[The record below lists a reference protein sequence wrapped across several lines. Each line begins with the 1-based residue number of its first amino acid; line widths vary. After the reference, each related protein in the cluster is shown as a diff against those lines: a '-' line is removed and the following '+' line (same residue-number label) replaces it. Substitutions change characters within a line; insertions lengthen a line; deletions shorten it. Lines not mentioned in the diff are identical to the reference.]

1 MANPLVQRELITML
15 RQRRML
21 LLQCGIATA
30 FGLLVIL
37 RWPTEARMA
46 LSGTRSQ
53 EVFRL
58 FAYGLLSAL
67 LLMLPVFPAT
77 SIVRERNSGTLAL
90 LLNTPLGSRRI
101 FWGKLL
107 AVMGLAGLILCLS
120 LPSATACYALGGIS
134 LQGDLLAVYSL
145 LALTALQYSALGLL
159 VSTYATTTD
168 AAVRWTYGLVLLSS
182 VLSLGPYQFFQGTE
196 TILAEVGDWFRCASP
211 FAALMSLSGAGGI
224 GAVGLISTTDVAGRF
239 TVISLILTVA
249 YSLWTI
255 SRLNHTIFDQAR
267 DAGEI
272 SDDQDLGTRLL
283 RRVVFIVDPQRRS
296 RAIGPF
302 VNPVMVKEF
311 RCRRFG
317 RLHWLLR
324 LIAICAMLSLGLT
337 YATVTGTVD
346 WGVETIGGILVLM
359 QVALLVLITPSLAA
373 GLLSAERETG
383 GWPLLQMTP
392 LSVLRIVWGKLLSVI
407 LTLLL
412 VLCATLPGYVVMV
425 YIEPGLRLQVER
437 VVICLFATAGFAMLL
452 SAAVGSLFRRTASAT
467 AMAYAA
473 LLAVC
478 GAPLL
483 VWLGRD
489 APFGH
494 DTVERALLINPVA
507 AALSVIR
514 STGFRDYQLIPGNWW
529 FLGIGSVV
537 CLLVLIGQTRRIS
550 RPQ

>member
-1 MANPLVQRELITML
+1 MVNPLVQRELITAL
-15 RQRRML
+15 RQKRML
-21 LLQCGIATA
+21 LLQCGMAAA
-30 FGLLVIL
+30 FALLIIV
-37 RWPTEARMA
+37 RWPTDPRMA

-58 FAYGLLSAL
+58 FGYGLLAVL
-67 LLMLPVFPAT
+67 LLLLPVFPAT
-77 SIVRERNSGTLAL
+77 SVVRERNSGTLAL
-90 LLNTPLGSRRI
+90 LLNTPLGAWRI
-101 FWGKLL
+101 FGGKLL
-107 AVMGLAGLILCLS
+107 GVLGLAGLMLVLS
-120 LPSATACYALGGIS
+120 LPAASACYALGGIS
-134 LQGDLLAVYSL
+134 RGDVLSVYLL
-145 LALTALQYSALGLL
+145 LALVEVQLAALGLL

-168 AAVRWTYGLVLLSS
+168 AAVRWTYGLVLVSS
-182 VLSLGPYQFFQGTE
+182 VLSLGPHQFLQGTE
-196 TILAEVGDWFRCASP
+196 SSLADLADWMRCASP
-211 FAALMSLSGAGGI
+211 FASLMSLTGSGDV
-224 GAVGLISTTDVAGRF
+224 GAVGLVSAANVPGRF
-239 TVISLILTVA
+239 IVVSLVLTA
-249 YSLWTI
+249 IYSAWAV
-255 SRLNHTIFDQAR
+255 SRLNHAIFDQAR
-267 DAGEI
+267 DAGTI
-272 SDDQDLGTRLL
+272 SDDQTFGTQLARRL
-283 RRVVFIVDPQRRS
+283 VFLVDPQRRS

-324 LIAICAMLSLGLT
+324 LIAICAVLSLGLT

-346 WGVETIGGILVLM
+346 WGVDTIGGIMVLM
-359 QVALLVLITPSLAA
+359 QVALLVLITPSLAS
-373 GLLSAERETG
+373 GLISTERESG
-383 GWPLLQMTP
+383 GWPLLQMTSM
-392 LSVLRIVWGKLLSVI
+392 SVLRILWGKLLSVL

-437 VVICLFATAGFAMLL
+437 VVICLAATAGFAMLL
-452 SAAVGSLFRRTASAT
+452 SAAIGSLFRRTAPAT
-467 AMAYAA
+467 AASYAA

-514 STGFRDYQLIPGNWW
+514 LSGFRDYQLIPGNWW
-529 FLGIGSVV
+529 FLGIGSAV
-537 CLLVLIGQTRRIS
+537 CLLVLVIQTRRIS

>member
-1 MANPLVQRELITML
+1 MVNPLVQRELITAL
-15 RQRRML
+15 RQKRML
-21 LLQCGIATA
+21 LLQCGMAAA
-30 FGLLVIL
+30 FALLIII
-37 RWPTEARMA
+37 RWPTDPRMA

-58 FAYGLLSAL
+58 FGYGLLAVL
-67 LLMLPVFPAT
+67 LLLLPVFPAT

-90 LLNTPLGSRRI
+90 LLNTPLGAWQI
-101 FWGKLL
+101 FWGKLIGVL
-107 AVMGLAGLILCLS
+107 GLAGLMLVLS
-120 LPSATACYALGGIS
+120 LPAASACYALGGIS
-134 LQGDLLAVYSL
+134 RGDLLSIYL
-145 LALTALQYSALGLL
+145 QLALVAVQFAALGLL

-168 AAVRWTYGLVLLSS
+168 AAVRWTYGLVLVSS
-182 VLSLGPYQFFQGTE
+182 VLSLGPHQFLQGTE
-196 TILAEVGDWFRCASP
+196 SSLAGLADWMRCASP
-211 FAALMSLSGAGGI
+211 FASLMSLTGSGDV
-224 GAVGLISTTDVAGRF
+224 GAVGLVSAANVPGRF
-239 TVISLILTVA
+239 VVVSLALTAV
-249 YSLWTI
+249 YSAWAV

-267 DAGEI
+267 DAGTI
-272 SDDQDLGTRLL
+272 SDDQTFGTQLARRL
-283 RRVVFIVDPQRRS
+283 VFLVDPQRRS

-324 LIAICAMLSLGLT
+324 LIAICAVLSLGLT

-346 WGVETIGGILVLM
+346 WGVDTIGGIMVLM
-359 QVALLVLITPSLAA
+359 QVALLVLITPSLAS
-373 GLLSAERETG
+373 GLISTERESG
-383 GWPLLQMTP
+383 GWPLLQMTSM
-392 LSVLRIVWGKLLSVI
+392 SVLRILWGKLLSVL

-412 VLCATLPGYVVMV
+412 VLCATLPGYLVMV
-425 YIEPGLRLQVER
+425 YIDPGSKLQVER
-437 VVICLFATAGFAMLL
+437 VVICLAATAGFAMLL
-452 SAAVGSLFRRTASAT
+452 SAAIGSLFRRTAPAT
-467 AMAYAA
+467 AASYAA
-473 LLAVC
+473 LLAIC

-514 STGFRDYQLIPGNWW
+514 VPGFRDYELVHGNWW
-529 FLGIGSVV
+529 FMGIGSAV
-537 CLLVLIGQTRRIS
+537 CLLVLVFQTRRIS

>member
-1 MANPLVQRELITML
+1 MANPLVQRELITAL
-15 RQRRML
+15 RQKRML
-21 LLQCGIATA
+21 LLQCGMAAA
-30 FGLLVIL
+30 FALLIII
-37 RWPTEARMA
+37 RWPTDPRMA

-58 FAYGLLSAL
+58 FGYGLLAVL
-67 LLMLPVFPAT
+67 LLLLPVFPAT

-90 LLNTPLGSRRI
+90 LLNTPLGAWRI

-107 AVMGLAGLILCLS
+107 GVLGLAGLMLVLS
-120 LPSATACYALGGIS
+120 LPAASACYALGGIS
-134 LQGDLLAVYSL
+134 RGDLLSVYVL
-145 LALTALQYSALGLL
+145 LALVAVQLAALGLL

-182 VLSLGPYQFFQGTE
+182 VLSLGPHQFLQGTE
-196 TILAEVGDWFRCASP
+196 SSLADLADWMRCASP
-211 FAALMSLSGAGGI
+211 FASLMSLTGSGDV
-224 GAVGLISTTDVAGRF
+224 GAVGLVSAANVPGRF
-239 TVISLILTVA
+239 VLVSLLLTAV
-249 YSLWTI
+249 YSAWAV

-267 DAGEI
+267 DAGTI
-272 SDDQDLGTRLL
+272 SDDQTFGTQLARRLMFL
-283 RRVVFIVDPQRRS
+283 VDPQRRS
-296 RAIGPF
+296 RAIGPL

-324 LIAICAMLSLGLT
+324 LIAICAVLSLGLT

-346 WGVETIGGILVLM
+346 WGVDTIGGIMVLM
-359 QVALLVLITPSLAA
+359 QVALLVLFTPSLAS
-373 GLLSAERETG
+373 GLISTERESG
-383 GWPLLQMTP
+383 GWPLLQMTSM
-392 LSVLRIVWGKLLSVI
+392 SVLRILWGKLLSVL

-412 VLCATLPGYVVMV
+412 VLCATLPGYLVMV
-425 YIEPGLRLQVER
+425 YIDPGLKLQVER
-437 VVICLFATAGFAMLL
+437 VVICLAATAGFAMLL
-452 SAAVGSLFRRTASAT
+452 SAAIGSLFRRTAPAT
-467 AMAYAA
+467 AASYAA
-473 LLAVC
+473 LLAIC

-514 STGFRDYQLIPGNWW
+514 LSGFRDYELIHGNWW
-529 FLGIGSVV
+529 FMGIGSAL
-537 CLLVLIGQTRRIS
+537 CLLVLVIQTRRIS

>member
-1 MANPLVQRELITML
+1 MVNPLVQRELITAL
-15 RQRRML
+15 RQKRML
-21 LLQCGIATA
+21 LLQCGMAAA
-30 FGLLVIL
+30 FALLIIV
-37 RWPTEARMA
+37 RWPTDPRMA

-58 FAYGLLSAL
+58 FGYGLLAVL
-67 LLMLPVFPAT
+67 LLLLPVFPAT

-90 LLNTPLGSRRI
+90 LLNTPLGAWRI
-101 FWGKLL
+101 FGGKLL
-107 AVMGLAGLILCLS
+107 GVLGLAGLMLVLS
-120 LPSATACYALGGIS
+120 LPAASACYALGGIS
-134 LQGDLLAVYSL
+134 RGDVLSVYLL
-145 LALTALQYSALGLL
+145 LALVAVQLAALGLL

-168 AAVRWTYGLVLLSS
+168 AAVRWTYGLVLVSS
-182 VLSLGPYQFFQGTE
+182 VLSLGPHQFLQGTE
-196 TILAEVGDWFRCASP
+196 SSLADLADWMRCASP
-211 FAALMSLSGAGGI
+211 FASLMSLTGSGDV
-224 GAVGLISTTDVAGRF
+224 GAVGLVSAANVPGRF
-239 TVISLILTVA
+239 IVVSLVLTA
-249 YSLWTI
+249 IYSAWAV

-267 DAGEI
+267 DAGTI
-272 SDDQDLGTRLL
+272 SDDQNFGTQLARRL
-283 RRVVFIVDPQRRS
+283 VFLVDPQRRS

-324 LIAICAMLSLGLT
+324 LIAICAVLSLGLT

-346 WGVETIGGILVLM
+346 WGVDTIGGIMVLM
-359 QVALLVLITPSLAA
+359 QVALLVLITPSLAS
-373 GLLSAERETG
+373 GLISTERESG
-383 GWPLLQMTP
+383 GWPLLQMTSM
-392 LSVLRIVWGKLLSVI
+392 SVLRILWGKLLSVL

-437 VVICLFATAGFAMLL
+437 VVICLAATAGFAMLL
-452 SAAVGSLFRRTASAT
+452 SAAIGSLFRRTAPAT
-467 AMAYAA
+467 AASYAA

-514 STGFRDYQLIPGNWW
+514 LSGFRDYQLIPGNWW
-529 FLGIGSVV
+529 FLGIGSAV
-537 CLLVLIGQTRRIS
+537 CLLVLVVQTRRIS

>member
-1 MANPLVQRELITML
+1 MVNPLVQRELITAL
-15 RQRRML
+15 RQKRML
-21 LLQCGIATA
+21 LLQCGMAAA
-30 FGLLVIL
+30 FALLIVV
-37 RWPTEARMA
+37 RWPTDPRMA

-58 FAYGLLSAL
+58 FGYGLLAVL
-67 LLMLPVFPAT
+67 LLLLPVFPAT
-77 SIVRERNSGTLAL
+77 SVVRERNSGTLAL
-90 LLNTPLGSRRI
+90 LLNTPLGAWRI
-101 FWGKLL
+101 FGGKLL
-107 AVMGLAGLILCLS
+107 GVLGLAGLMLVLS
-120 LPSATACYALGGIS
+120 LPAASACYALGGIS
-134 LQGDLLAVYSL
+134 RGDVLSVYLL
-145 LALTALQYSALGLL
+145 LALVAVQLAALGLL

-168 AAVRWTYGLVLLSS
+168 AAVRWTYGLVLVSS
-182 VLSLGPYQFFQGTE
+182 VLSLGPHQFLQGTE
-196 TILAEVGDWFRCASP
+196 SSLADLADWMRCASP
-211 FAALMSLSGAGGI
+211 FASLMSLTGSGDV
-224 GAVGLISTTDVAGRF
+224 GAVGLVSAANVPGRF
-239 TVISLILTVA
+239 IVVSLVLTA
-249 YSLWTI
+249 IYSAWAV

-267 DAGEI
+267 DAGTI
-272 SDDQDLGTRLL
+272 SDDQNFGTQLARRL
-283 RRVVFIVDPQRRS
+283 VFLVDPQRRS

-324 LIAICAMLSLGLT
+324 LIAICAVLSLGLT

-346 WGVETIGGILVLM
+346 WGVDTIGGIMVLM
-359 QVALLVLITPSLAA
+359 QVALLVLITPSLAS
-373 GLLSAERETG
+373 GLISTERESG
-383 GWPLLQMTP
+383 GWPLLQMTSM
-392 LSVLRIVWGKLLSVI
+392 SVLRILWGKLLSVL

-437 VVICLFATAGFAMLL
+437 VVICLAATAGFAMLL
-452 SAAVGSLFRRTASAT
+452 SAAIGSLFRRTAPAT
-467 AMAYAA
+467 AASYAA

-514 STGFRDYQLIPGNWW
+514 LSGFRDYQLIPGNWW
-529 FLGIGSVV
+529 FLGIGSAV
-537 CLLVLIGQTRRIS
+537 CLLVLVVQTRRIS

>member
-1 MANPLVQRELITML
+1 MVNPLVQRELITAL
-15 RQRRML
+15 RQKRML
-21 LLQCGIATA
+21 LLQCGMAAA
-30 FGLLVIL
+30 FALLIIV
-37 RWPTEARMA
+37 RWPTDPRMA

-58 FAYGLLSAL
+58 FGYGLLAVL
-67 LLMLPVFPAT
+67 LLLLPVFPAT
-77 SIVRERNSGTLAL
+77 SVVRERNSGTLAL
-90 LLNTPLGSRRI
+90 LLNTPLGAWRI
-101 FWGKLL
+101 FGGKLL
-107 AVMGLAGLILCLS
+107 GVLGLAGLMLVLS
-120 LPSATACYALGGIS
+120 LPAASACYALGGIS
-134 LQGDLLAVYSL
+134 RGDVLSVYLL
-145 LALTALQYSALGLL
+145 LALVAVQLAALGLL

-168 AAVRWTYGLVLLSS
+168 AAVRWTYGLVLVSS
-182 VLSLGPYQFFQGTE
+182 VLSLGPHQFLQGTE
-196 TILAEVGDWFRCASP
+196 SSLADLADWMRCASP
-211 FAALMSLSGAGGI
+211 FASLMSLTGSGDV
-224 GAVGLISTTDVAGRF
+224 GAVGLVSAANVPGRF
-239 TVISLILTVA
+239 IVVSLVLTA
-249 YSLWTI
+249 IYSAWAV

-267 DAGEI
+267 DAGTI
-272 SDDQDLGTRLL
+272 SDDQNFGTQLARRL
-283 RRVVFIVDPQRRS
+283 VFLVDPQRRS

-324 LIAICAMLSLGLT
+324 LIAICAVLSLGLT

-346 WGVETIGGILVLM
+346 WGVDTIGGIMVLM
-359 QVALLVLITPSLAA
+359 QVALLVLITPSLAS
-373 GLLSAERETG
+373 GLISTERESG
-383 GWPLLQMTP
+383 GWPLLQMTSM
-392 LSVLRIVWGKLLSVI
+392 SVLRILWGKLLSVL

-437 VVICLFATAGFAMLL
+437 VVICLAATAGFAMLL
-452 SAAVGSLFRRTASAT
+452 SAAIGSLFRRTAPAT
-467 AMAYAA
+467 AASYAA

-514 STGFRDYQLIPGNWW
+514 LSGFRDYQLIPGNWW
-529 FLGIGSVV
+529 FLGIGSAV
-537 CLLVLIGQTRRIS
+537 CLLVLVVQTRRIS